1 MKIVL
6 IASTMF
12 FSIFSLLNA
21 QSSSPVRWTF
31 ELNKISETDYEIEA
45 VANINPSWVIY
56 SQFTDD
62 AGPIPT
68 YFAINGKQVKFE
80 EKGKLIKEFDEMFDV
95 EVMKFKEKA
104 SFVYKIKKEQNP
116 TIDVS
121 VEYMTCDG
129 QRCLPPAEISQNLK
143 F

>member
-21 QSSSPVRWTF
+21 QSSTPVRWTF

-80 EKGKLIKEFDEMFDV
+80 EKGKVIKEFDEMFDV

>member
-6 IASTMF
+6 IASTML

-80 EKGKLIKEFDEMFDV
+80 EKGKLIKEFDEMFHV
-95 EVMKFKEKA
+95 ELMKFKEKA

>member
-1 MKIVL
+1 MKIFL

-21 QSSSPVRWTF
+21 QSSSPVNWTC

>member
-1 MKIVL
+1 MKIFL

-21 QSSSPVRWTF
+21 QSSSPVNWTF

-45 VANINPSWVIY
+45 VANMNPSWVIY

-80 EKGKLIKEFDEMFDV
+80 EKGKVIKEFDEMFDV
-95 EVMKFKEKA
+95 EVLKFKEKA
-104 SFVYKIKKEQNP
+104 SFFYKIKKDNNP

-129 QRCLPPAEISQNLK
+129 QRCLPPAEISRNLK

>member
-21 QSSSPVRWTF
+21 QSSTPVRWTF

>member
-6 IASTMF
+6 IASTML

-68 YFAINGKQVKFE
+68 YFTINGKQVKFE
-80 EKGKLIKEFDEMFDV
+80 EKGKVIKEFDEMFDV

>member
-6 IASTMF
+6 IASTML

-68 YFAINGKQVKFE
+68 YFTINGKQVKFE

>member
-1 MKIVL
+1 MKIFL

-21 QSSSPVRWTF
+21 QSSSPVKWTF
-31 ELNKISETDYEIEA
+31 QLNKISETDYEIEA
-45 VANINPSWVIY
+45 VANMNPSWVIY

-95 EVMKFKEKA
+95 EVLKFKEKA
-104 SFVYKIKKEQNP
+104 SFVYKIKKDNNP

-129 QRCLPPAEISQNLK
+129 QRCLPPAEISRNLK

>member
-21 QSSSPVRWTF
+21 QSSTPVRWTF

-68 YFAINGKQVKFE
+68 YFTINGKQVKFE